1 MPRILKADLLAENER
16 LRMQLAEYESK
27 RDRSRS
33 PRRATERAAKTRR
46 VLDLVCQFERD
57 PVIHEQQATIARQQ
71 QEIQDLKNGNGRYG
85 DVLLALVTQNYP
97 TLLDDFMRR
106 KFAEETRSVADVIRK
121 LQRNASLAND
131 LVTWG
136 RSYWEEG
143 L

>member
-1 MPRILKADLLAENER
+1 
-16 LRMQLAEYESK
+16 
-27 RDRSRS
+27 
-33 PRRATERAAKTRR
+33 
-46 VLDLVCQFERD
+46 LVCQFERD